1 MSQSNAPISLYIPTI
16 RKQYSSDYIIY
27 LFWMLGVGS
36 IDRID
41 FVPIMKPI
49 AEALEEGE
57 LRLESSEDIKF
68 HQAFIYVRPKT
79 DWDRF
84 VTTSINETGSYKLY
98 PYARLDQNMP
108 VNVNANEYWLLLK
121 NNNPIPYANTTLN
134 VHQLAHNNSLME
146 TKIAEM
152 EMRMLKM
159 EEEIARLKDEN
170 DTMSVQIAADIER
183 ERDRCQAITEE
194 EAERFVNSYDNIL
207 RMLDERYCI
216 ANEVDIN
223 EVDANEVDARE
234 EEEDLLYDDSGEM
247 TPRGRVVV
255 NTGKE
260 RYYKY
265 DMYECILGK
274 DGYNNGDMAPRGGR
288 LLCIESDDEE
298 TIDITDIGTC
308 SECGLNRKLIAF
320 GWRHADD
327 NLCRDCVNL
336 PGMAAYEC

>member
-1 MSQSNAPISLYIPTI
+1 
-16 RKQYSSDYIIY
+16 
-27 LFWMLGVGS
+27 MLGIGS

-57 LRLESSEDIKF
+57 LLSEPSEDIKF

-79 DWDRF
+79 DWATF
-84 VTTSINETGSYKLY
+84 VTTSINETGSYRFY

-108 VNVNANEYWLLLK
+108 VNVNANEYWIILK
-121 NNNPIPYANTTLN
+121 NSKPIPYSNTTLN

-146 TKIAEM
+146 TKMAEM
-152 EMRMLKM
+152 EDKMLKM
-159 EEEIARLKDEN
+159 EEEIAKLKDEN
-170 DTMSVQIAADIER
+170 ETLSCKITSDIER

-194 EAERFVNSYDNIL
+194 EAERFVNSYDTIL
-207 RMLDERYCI
+207 RMIDEQYYFNSESN
-216 ANEVDIN
+216 ANEVDTNEVDANEVDAN

-234 EEEDLLYDDSGEM
+234 EEEDLVYDDSDEM

-274 DGYNNGDMAPRGGR
+274 DGYNNGDMAPRGE
-288 LLCIESDDEE
+288 LICVESDDEDKIE
-298 TIDITDIGTC
+298 IIDIGTC
-308 SECGLNRKLIAF
+308 SECGLKRKLFAF

-327 NLCRDCVNL
+327 NLCLDCVNL